1 MWSRSI
7 SFPPSTILFCE
18 TPASGHRAD
27 SLLPREISFA
37 SCFCKCV
44 KQPLIL
50 KRPKEHPWLWF
61 QPSYCCLRLISINF
75 AIPPAWHV
83 CLGLWMPYMRVTG
96 SAVTQW
102 DKTESMLTITISEG
116 KRQKPKKRATENE
129 KHDRAAWSVQSE
141 VISERQVKLSGITI
155 TEQLMSNRNSSKGVL
170 VLCCNQGKGTFVP
183 NVTRIHPV
191 SVLSLA
197 D

>member
-18 TPASGHRAD
+18 TPASGHRAH

-61 QPSYCCLRLISINF
+61 QSSYCCLRLISINV

-83 CLGLWMPYMRVTG
+83 RLGLWMRYMRVTG

-102 DKTESMLTITISEG
+102 DKTESTLTTTISEG

-129 KHDRAAWSVQSE
+129 KHDRQQREAFSLKSFL
-141 VISERQVKLSGITI
+141 RQVKLSGITI
-155 TEQLMSNRNSSKGVL
+155 TEQLMSNWNSSKVVL

-183 NVTRIHPV
+183 NVTRIHLV

-197 D
+197 N